1 VPVLAARARENHVTL
16 NDVLLST
23 IAQAVDHFGANPS
36 TPGHDELALG
46 TVVDLR
52 AMSGKKM
59 EDTFGLFLGF
69 TTTML
74 RPAELKS
81 FPRLLRS
88 VSKQN
93 AWHKQSK
100 APQTSVLRMA
110 VGLAEA
116 KLVSPRRW
124 AELYR
129 RRMPIAAGI
138 SNVNMNRN
146 WAGPYH
152 PTDILDYYRVAPTG
166 PMLPLLFTPTTLGNK
181 LNFLI
186 TRQSSL
192 IDDARNA
199 QIARSISSRLAELAN
214 DARLWNNA

>member
-1 VPVLAARARENHVTL
+1 
-16 NDVLLST
+16 
-23 IAQAVDHFGANPS
+23 
-36 TPGHDELALG
+36 
-46 TVVDLR
+46 
-52 AMSGKKM
+52 
-59 EDTFGLFLGF
+59 
-69 TTTML
+69 ML